1 MKKVKK
7 LFAAGVLF
15 SGCAFL
21 AGPAWCE
28 EKPKTEKVFKATVD
42 KDGVQRVDILGGGY
56 FFTPN
61 RIIVKVNVP
70 VELKVRKESGV
81 VPHNIVIKEPEAGI
95 AFDISLSD
103 EPKVIRFTPTK
114 TGAYPFYCNKKLL
127 FFESHREK
135 GMEGIIEVIE

>member
-1 MKKVKK
+1 MKK
-7 LFAAGVLF
+7 LFTAGILLF
-15 SGCAFL
+15 GCALL
-21 AGPAWCE
+21 AGPAWSD
-28 EKPKTEKVFKATVD
+28 EKPKTEKVFKAIVD

-95 AFDISLSD
+95 NVDESLD
-103 EPKVIRFTPTK
+103 TDPKIIKFTPTK
-114 TGAYPFYCNKKLL
+114 TGTYPFYCSKKK
-127 FFESHREK
+127 FFFFTSHREE
-135 GMEGIIEVIE
+135 GMEGVLEVIE